1 LTQNATCGTDVLK
14 KGCDLA
20 MTTAA
25 NTTAANTT
33 EAPLPDP
40 NIQTAKEAGLRYVSD
55 EQPGIRR
62 RGAGRGFI
70 YLDAQG
76 KRVTD
81 EATLKRIR
89 ALVLPPAWKDVWIC
103 PHPRGHIQATGRDDK
118 GRKQYRYHDE
128 WAAARG
134 QEKFTRTLS
143 FARALPKLRFAV
155 EDDLRGKPR
164 DRRTVLATIV
174 RLLETTLIRVGNRE
188 YAEAN
193 KSYGL
198 TTMRNKHV
206 EVNGS
211 KLHFDFVGK
220 SGKRHVVDVSHPRI
234 ARILRSLQELPGQE
248 LFQYVDED
256 GERQTVDSADV
267 NAYLREV
274 TGDDFTA
281 KDFRTWAGTVLA
293 AWALSEF
300 EKIDSQAAARRNIT
314 AAIKRVAAQLG
325 NTPAVC
331 RSSYIH
337 PEILNCYIDG
347 SLIEHLR
354 GEIKDTL
361 RNELNGLT
369 SEETAVLVLLL
380 KRLENTKS

>member
-1 LTQNATCGTDVLK
+1 
-14 KGCDLA
+14 
-20 MTTAA
+20 MTTA
-25 NTTAANTT
+25 TL
-33 EAPLPDP
+33 EDP
-40 NIQTAKEAGLRYVSD
+40 NIRTAKEAGLRYVSD
-55 EQPGIRR
+55 EQPGISR
-62 RGAGRGFI
+62 RGAGRGFA
-70 YLDAQG
+70 YYDAKG
-76 KRVTD
+76 ERVTD

-103 PHPRGHIQATGRDDK
+103 PHPRGHLQATGRDDR

-128 WAAARG
+128 WAQTRG
-134 QEKFTRTLS
+134 EEKFSRTLA
-143 FARALPKLRFAV
+143 FARTLPKVRFAV
-155 EDDLRGKPR
+155 EEDLRGKPLA
-164 DRRTVLATIV
+164 RRTVLATIV

-193 KSYGL
+193 RSYGL
-198 TTMRNKHV
+198 TTLRNKHV
-206 EVNGS
+206 EVNGQ

-220 SGKRHVVDVSHPRI
+220 SGKRHVVEVAHPRI
-234 ARILRSLQELPGQE
+234 ARIVRSLQELPGQE

-256 GERQTVDSADV
+256 GVRQTVDSADV
-267 NAYLREV
+267 NDYLREIA
-274 TGDDFTA
+274 GEEFTA

-300 EKIDSQAAARRNIT
+300 EKIDSKAAARRNIT

-337 PEILNCYIDG
+337 PEILSCYIDG
-347 SLIEHLR
+347 SLIDHLR
-354 GEIKDTL
+354 GEIKETL
-361 RNELNGLT
+361 RKELSGLT

-380 KRLENTKS
+380 KRLEDANS

>member
-1 LTQNATCGTDVLK
+1 
-14 KGCDLA
+14 
-20 MTTAA
+20 MTTAL
-25 NTTAANTT
+25 
-33 EAPLPDP
+33 PLDD
-40 NIQTAKEAGLRYVSD
+40 NARTAKEAGLRYVSD
-55 EQPGIRR
+55 EQPGYSR
-62 RGAGRGFI
+62 RGAGKGFVYYDQKGERI
-70 YLDAQG
+70 
-76 KRVTD
+76 TD
-81 EATLKRIR
+81 EAVLKRIC

-103 PHPRGHIQATGRDDK
+103 PHPRGHIQATGRDDR

-128 WAAARG
+128 WAQARG
-134 QEKFTRTLS
+134 MEKFSRTLA
-143 FARALPKLRFAV
+143 FARALPKVRFAV
-155 EDDLRGKPR
+155 EEDLRGKPLA
-164 DRRTVLATIV
+164 RRTVLATII

-188 YAEAN
+188 YAQSN

-206 EVNGS
+206 EVNGTR
-211 KLHFDFVGK
+211 LHFDFVGK
-220 SGKRHVVDVSHPRI
+220 SGKRHVVEVSHPRI
-234 ARILRSLQELPGQE
+234 ARIVRSLQELPGQE

-256 GERQTVDSADV
+256 GERQNVDSGDV
-267 NAYLREV
+267 NEYLRDIA
-274 TGDDFTA
+274 GDEFTA

-300 EKIDSQAAARRNIT
+300 EKIDSKAAARRNIT

-337 PEILNCYIDG
+337 PEILNCYMDG

-354 GEIKDTL
+354 GEIKATL
-361 RNELNGLT
+361 RKELNGLT

-380 KRLENTKS
+380 NRLEEEKS